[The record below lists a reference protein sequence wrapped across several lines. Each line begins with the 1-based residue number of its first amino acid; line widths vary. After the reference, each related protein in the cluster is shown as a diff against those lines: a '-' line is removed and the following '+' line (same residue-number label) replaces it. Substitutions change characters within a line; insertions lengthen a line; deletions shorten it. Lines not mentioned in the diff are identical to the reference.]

1 MGSNVE
7 VKLNSAGV
15 RQLLR
20 SEEMK
25 NICAEHASNILSRAG
40 DGYELDTYTGRNR
53 VNAMVKAAT
62 PRVMRENMQN
72 NTLLKA
78 VRG

>member
-25 NICAEHASNILSRAG
+25 KICAEHASNILNRVG
-40 DGYELDTYTGRNR
+40 DGYELDTYTGQNR

-62 PRVMRENMQN
+62 PHAMRENMEH

>member
-1 MGSNVE
+1 MGNIE

-15 RQLLR
+15 KQLLK

-25 NICAEHASNILSRAG
+25 NICAEHASNIIQKVG
-40 DGYELDTYTGRNR
+40 DGYEMDTYTGQNR
-53 VNAMVKAAT
+53 VNAMVRAT
-62 PRVMRENMQN
+62 TPQAMRNNMKN

>member
-7 VKLNSAGV
+7 IKLNSAGI

-20 SEEMK
+20 SDEMK
-25 NICAEHASNILSRAG
+25 KICEEHASNILNRAG
-40 DGYELDTYTGRNR
+40 DGYELDTYTGQNR

-62 PRVMRENMQN
+62 PRAMRENMKN

-78 VRG
+78 VKG